1 MLADQFDS
9 LTPTE
14 YKIKET
20 HRFAMALPKDYYG
33 PGSYNKWIRV
43 GWALAN
49 THPKMFLTWLKFSS
63 QDGCRATLQGPNGK
77 FDWSNVSDLW
87 EEWKKFEFMSM
98 DGLSK
103 RSIMYWA
110 RQDAAEKYHEIR
122 NDTIDYYIDQ
132 TVGCY
137 RV

>member
-1 MLADQFDS
+1 
-9 LTPTE
+9 
-14 YKIKET
+14 
-20 HRFAMALPKDYYG
+20 
-33 PGSYNKWIRV
+33 
-43 GWALAN
+43 
-49 THPKMFLTWLKFSS
+49 MFLTWLKFSS
-63 QDGCRATLQGPNGK
+63 QDGCRATLAGANGK
-77 FDWSNVSDLW
+77 FDWANVPELW

-132 TVGCY
+132 TVQLMLQSLI
-137 RV
+137 